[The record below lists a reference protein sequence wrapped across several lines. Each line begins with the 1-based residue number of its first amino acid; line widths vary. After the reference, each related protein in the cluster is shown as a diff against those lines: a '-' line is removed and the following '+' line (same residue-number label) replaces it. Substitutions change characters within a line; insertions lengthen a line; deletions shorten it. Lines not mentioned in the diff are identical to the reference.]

1 MKEWT
6 GKAVLENIP
15 AVTEWIDEQLEALDC
30 SMKAQMQIDVA
41 LDKIFSN
48 ISRYAYGD
56 DDGIATVR
64 FVFDEQTRIATI
76 CFYDKGVPYNSLDKT
91 DPDVTLPAVE
101 RTVGGLGI
109 FLVKKLMDNI
119 TYEYRDG
126 TNILCISKKV

>member
-1 MKEWT
+1 MKEIT
-6 GKAVLENIP
+6 LEAVLENIP
-15 AVTEWIDEQLEALDC
+15 VLTDFINAELEAVDC

-41 LDKIFSN
+41 LDEIFSN

-64 FVFDEQTRIATI
+64 FVFDEQNRIATI
-76 CFYDKGVPYNSLDKT
+76 CFHDKGVPYNSLDKT

>member
-1 MKEWT
+1 MKEIT
-6 GKAVLENIP
+6 LEAVLENIP
-15 AVTEWIDEQLEALDC
+15 VLTDFINAELEAVDC

-41 LDKIFSN
+41 LDEIFSN

-64 FVFDEQTRIATI
+64 FVFDEQNRIATI
-76 CFYDKGVPYNSLDKT
+76 CFHDKGMPYNSLDKT

>member
-1 MKEWT
+1 MKEIT
-6 GKAVLENIP
+6 LEAVLENIP
-15 AVTEWIDEQLEALDC
+15 VLTDFINAELETVDC

-41 LDKIFSN
+41 LDEIFSN

-64 FVFDEQTRIATI
+64 FVFDEQNRIATI